1 MIPENLLY
9 ADFHPLFIIMK
20 KIISSITAL
29 FLTVTLYA
37 MPGFSSYIQE
47 LPGQYVYYE
56 DKTFTRKSYFG
67 ILMFDEKTFAAR
79 YYAPADKN
87 QKKPET
93 DVEIYFTVDPKAEH
107 LELTG
112 EKIMSGFTPE
122 EAEFVNYLHDMLYE
136 LSARRIKL
144 GSLSEKKRI
153 VRNSEHFGQFGGFVT
168 VEYDGVVPLF
178 NIKSVFT
185 DESSPEFFVVTCGQL
200 TSGKD
205 KSFEQFKGFPES
217 TEDNRH
223 SMPKNKKAKELTF
236 STESGKTYYLDSN
249 WTQSMENVFILGDA
263 ALITAGTIPNAP
275 VDFFIRQFMLSTGD
289 SYLDWTRTECTEKDG
304 NISISGIFYQ
314 PSTKNVSRNFK
325 SARKTDSGY
334 DFLTLT
340 VFNSVYEKNRSYFN
354 RIMKQNGLK

>member
-1 MIPENLLY
+1 
-9 ADFHPLFIIMK
+9 MK
-20 KIISSITAL
+20 KLLSSITAL

-37 MPGFSSYIQE
+37 MPGFTSYIQE

-67 ILMFDEKTFAAR
+67 ILQFDEKTFAAR
-79 YYAPADKN
+79 YYAPADKT

-93 DVEIYFTVDPKAEH
+93 DVEIYFTVDPKADH
-107 LELTG
+107 LEMTG

-122 EAEFVNYLHDMLYE
+122 ETELVNYIHDMLYE

-144 GSLSEKKRI
+144 GPLSEKKRI

-185 DESSPEFFVVTCGQL
+185 EESSPEFFVVTCGQL
-200 TSGKD
+200 TSGTD
-205 KSFEQFKGFPES
+205 KSFERFKGFPEQIN
-217 TEDNRH
+217 DNKH
-223 SMPKNKKAKELTF
+223 AMPKSNKTKEQSF
-236 STESGKTYYLDSN
+236 STESGKTFYLDSS
-249 WTQSMENVFILGDA
+249 WTQSMENVFMLGDA
-263 ALITAGTIPNAP
+263 ALITAGTIPYAP

-314 PSTKNVSRNFK
+314 PSTKNFSRNFK
-325 SARKTDSGY
+325 VAQKNDSKY
-334 DFLTLT
+334 DFVTLT
-340 VFNSVYEKNRSYFN
+340 VFYSVYEKNRSYFN
-354 RIMKQNGLK
+354 KIMKQNGLK

>member
-1 MIPENLLY
+1 
-9 ADFHPLFIIMK
+9 MK
-20 KIISSITAL
+20 KLLSSITAL

-37 MPGFSSYIQE
+37 MPGFTSYIQE

-93 DVEIYFTVDPKAEH
+93 DVEIYFTVDPKADH

-144 GSLSEKKRI
+144 GSLSENKRI

-168 VEYDGVVPLF
+168 VEYDGIVPLF
-178 NIKSVFT
+178 NIKSVFS
-185 DESSPEFFVVTCGQL
+185 DEASPDFFVVTCGQL
-200 TSGKD
+200 TSGTD
-205 KSFEQFKGFPES
+205 RSFEQFKGFPD
-217 TEDNRH
+217 TTDDNKH
-223 SMPKNKKAKELTF
+223 AMPKNKKAKEQIF
-236 STESGKTYYLDSN
+236 STESGKTFILDSS
-249 WTQSMENVFILGDA
+249 WTQSMENMFILGDA
-263 ALITAGTIPNAP
+263 ALLTSGTIPPAP
-275 VDFFIRQFMLSTGD
+275 TDFFIRQLMLSTGNN
-289 SYLDWTRTECTEKDG
+289 YLDWTKTECVEKAG

-325 SARKTDSGY
+325 VAKKTDSGY
-334 DFLTLT
+334 DFITLT
-340 VFNSVYEKNRSYFN
+340 VFNSVYEKKRAYFKKILRAN
-354 RIMKQNGLK
+354 SIK